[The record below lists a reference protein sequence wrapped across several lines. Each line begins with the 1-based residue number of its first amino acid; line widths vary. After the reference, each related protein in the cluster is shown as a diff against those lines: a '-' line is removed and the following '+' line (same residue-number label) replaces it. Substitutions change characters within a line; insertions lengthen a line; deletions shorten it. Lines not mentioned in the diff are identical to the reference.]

1 MGAFTPIDEIW
12 YPDEDDTA
20 EQNTN
25 LATMAS
31 SIEEGI
37 GARLR
42 AQETFLGLFATR
54 PTGQT
59 LARLALTTV
68 GFGLNSTQCFN
79 TGFTFS
85 NGIITISTP
94 GLYYVGVNVVINI
107 PDGYGEICIVKSNIE
122 YGKVLQ
128 FKGSTSNNVGLS
140 TSSVINCVA
149 GDTIWTRTYI
159 DSSTDG
165 NFNTNSPTFNTLSVS
180 LLKALN

>member
-1 MGAFTPIDEIW
+1 MGAFTPLDEVW
-12 YPDEDDTA
+12 YPDEDDTS
-20 EQNTN
+20 EINTL
-25 LATMAS
+25 LATQAS

-37 GARLR
+37 GQRLR

-54 PTGQT
+54 PTGQVLT
-59 LARLALTTV
+59 KQALTTV
-68 GFGLNSTQCFN
+68 GFDLNSSQCFN

-85 NGIITISTP
+85 NGIVTIATP

-107 PDGYGEICIVKSNIE
+107 PDGYGEICIVKSGVE
-122 YGKVLQ
+122 FGKVLQ
-128 FKGSTSNNVGLS
+128 FRASSNNVGLA

-159 DSSTDG
+159 DSTTDA
-165 NFNTNSPTFNTLSVS
+165 NFNVNSPTFNTLSVS

>member
-1 MGAFTPIDEIW
+1 MGAFTPIDEVW

-20 EQNTN
+20 EQNVN
-25 LATMAS
+25 MATMAS

-59 LARLALTTV
+59 LTRQALTTI
-68 GFGLNSTQCFN
+68 GFGLNSSQCFN

-85 NGIITISTP
+85 NGIITIDTP

-107 PDGYGEICIVKSNIE
+107 PDGYGEVCIVKSGTE

-128 FKGSTSNNVGLS
+128 FRASSNNVGLA
-140 TSSVINCVA
+140 TSSVVNCVA
-149 GDTIWTRTYI
+149 GDTIWCRTYI
-159 DSSTDG
+159 DSSTDA